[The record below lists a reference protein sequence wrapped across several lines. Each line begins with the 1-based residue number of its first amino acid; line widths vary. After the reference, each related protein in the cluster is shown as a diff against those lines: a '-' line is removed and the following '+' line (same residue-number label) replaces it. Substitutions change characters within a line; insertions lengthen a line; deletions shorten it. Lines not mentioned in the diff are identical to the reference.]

1 MKLKTIAAAS
11 IAMLLYSCGSN
22 APKTQV
28 STLKPDT
35 VQVPP
40 RMASPNE
47 STMSPMVAEGKIM
60 YENKCANCHKLF
72 APTDFSKEDWPP
84 ILLRMQVKAKISDE
98 DMAKINNYVYA
109 SL

>member
-1 MKLKTIAAAS
+1 MKLKTIAAAF

-22 APKTQV
+22 PPKTSVGAQ
-28 STLKPDT
+28 TPDV

-72 APTDFSKEDWPP
+72 APTDFSKEEWPS

-109 SL
+109 NL